1 MQHLY
6 HFTHTCNTFYVKATR
21 ILFLLTVSLVGVSA
35 PSLVIG
41 QGAVKQASLSIEG
54 EVKTPLVLTPAD
66 VDKLP
71 KTTIVNKDRNE
82 KEHKYEGVELGLILK
97 NAGVSLGEELRGEN
111 LTKYLL
117 VEASDGYQVVFS
129 LPEIDPAFTSRKI
142 ILANRKD
149 GALLSS
155 DEGPFHIVI
164 DGEKRR
170 PRNARQVI
178 SIKVKFA
185 N

>member
-1 MQHLY
+1 MKSHKIIVLTFLMITSSWTSKLY
-6 HFTHTCNTFYVKATR
+6 AQTDA
-21 ILFLLTVSLVGVSA
+21 
-35 PSLVIG
+35 
-41 QGAVKQASLSIEG
+41 KQASVVVEG
-54 EVKTPLVLTPAD
+54 EVKTKLLLSPAD

-71 KTTIVNKDRNE
+71 KISVIQKDRAE
-82 KEHKYEGVELGLILK
+82 KEHTYTGIELGLVLK
-97 NAGVSLGEELRGEN
+97 NAGVSLAEELKGEN

-117 VEASDGYQVVFS
+117 VEASDGYQVLFS
-129 LPEIDPAFTSRKI
+129 LAEVDPAFTSRKI

-149 GALLSS
+149 GALLSAN
-155 DEGPFHIVI
+155 EGPFHIIVE
-164 DGEKRR
+164 GEKRK

>member
-1 MQHLY
+1 M
-6 HFTHTCNTFYVKATR
+6 
-21 ILFLLTVSLVGVSA
+21 
-35 PSLVIG
+35 
-41 QGAVKQASLSIEG
+41 
-54 EVKTPLVLTPAD
+54 
-66 VDKLP
+66 
-71 KTTIVNKDRNE
+71 
-82 KEHKYEGVELGLILK
+82 ILK

-129 LPEIDPAFTSRKI
+129 LAEIDPAFTSRKI

-149 GALLSS
+149 GVLLSS

-164 DGEKRR
+164 DGEKRKA
-170 PRNARQVI
+170 RNARQVI